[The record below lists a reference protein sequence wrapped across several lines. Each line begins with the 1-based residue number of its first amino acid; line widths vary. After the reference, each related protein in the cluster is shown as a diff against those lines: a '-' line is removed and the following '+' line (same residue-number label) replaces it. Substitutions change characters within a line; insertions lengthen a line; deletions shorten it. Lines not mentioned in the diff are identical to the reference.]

1 MELVFII
8 TLLIITALFSI
19 LLRHRA
25 LIEGLAVAASF
36 VTLVGAIII
45 ARSVAAVGIYTSS
58 IFFTVDALG
67 AIILLI
73 IGFLCFAT
81 TIYSVRYFREESAKQ
96 IVGFTR
102 VKQYFVLLNLFV
114 AAMVLATVASSPIF
128 AWIAIEATTLST
140 AFLISFYH
148 KPSSIEGAWKYLI
161 INSVGLLLGF
171 LGTLLYFTAVG
182 VDGAAGFVSW
192 QTLLANASSL
202 DPEIAKIAF
211 VFVLIGYG
219 TKIGLAPMHTWKP
232 DAYSKAPNPIAV
244 LLSGA
249 LFPVAFY
256 LLLKFKTITDL
267 STLSEFTDNFF
278 ILFGMLSIGVAA
290 MIMFN
295 ARNYKRL
302 LAYSS
307 IENAGVIALGFGFG
321 GIAVFGAILHLIYH
335 SLVKAV
341 LFFSAGNFLLK
352 FHSSKI
358 RHVKGA
364 VGILPY
370 TSALFIAGFL
380 IITGTPPF
388 GIFLTKIY
396 ILSYG
401 METHPVVTFIAIFF
415 MTIVFISFLKHV
427 VAMLFGTPPRNV
439 VAGEES
445 FWLIIPPAFFLLLI
459 VMLSFYIPPFLLVL
473 INSVVAQ
480 Y

>member
-128 AWIAIEATTLST
+128 AWIAIEATTIST

-148 KPSSIEGAWKYLI
+148 KPSSIEGAWKNLI

-182 VDGAAGFVSW
+182 VDGAAGLVSW

-219 TKIGLAPMHTWKP
+219 TKIGLAPMHTWLP
-232 DAYSKAPNPIAV
+232 DAHGKAPVPVSA
-244 LLSGA
+244 LLSGVLLNVA
-249 LFPVAFY
+249 LFT
-256 LLLKFKTITDL
+256 LLRFKVVTDA
-267 STLSEFTDNFF
+267 SADPSFTAGLL
-278 ILFGMLSIGVAA
+278 ISFGVFSIVISALIML
-290 MIMFN
+290 N
-295 ARNYKRL
+295 ATNYKRL
-302 LAYSS
+302 IAYSS
-307 IENAGVIALGFGFG
+307 VENMGVLLIGFGFG
-321 GIAVFGAILHLIYH
+321 GIGVFASTLHLMYNALIKS
-335 SLVKAV
+335 SLFMMAGIIFLKYSSTKIAKVYGALKV
-341 LFFSAGNFLLK
+341 LPVTSILFFVAFL
-352 FHSSKI
+352 
-358 RHVKGA
+358 A
-364 VGILPY
+364 
-370 TSALFIAGFL
+370 
-380 IITGTPPF
+380 ITGLPPF
-388 GIFLTKIY
+388 GVFMTKML
-396 ILSYG
+396 ILSSAITAYPYL
-401 METHPVVTFIAIFF
+401 TSIALLF
-415 MTIVFISFLKHV
+415 MTLLFVGFLKHV
-427 VAMLFGTPPRNV
+427 AAMVFGKKPDDIPV
-439 VAGEES
+439 GEVS
-445 FWLIIPPAFFLLLI
+445 VWLIAPPMVLLFLALI
-459 VMLSFYIPPFLLVL
+459 LSFYLPPILSSLV
-473 INSVVAQ
+473 NAVVLH

>member
-25 LIEGLAVAASF
+25 LIEGLAVSASF

-148 KPSSIEGAWKYLI
+148 KPSSIEWAWKYLI

-211 VFVLIGYG
+211 VFVLIGYC

-244 LLSGA
+244 LLSEA

-267 STLSEFTDNFF
+267 SRSE
-278 ILFGMLSIGVAA
+278 
-290 MIMFN
+290 
-295 ARNYKRL
+295 
-302 LAYSS
+302 
-307 IENAGVIALGFGFG
+307 E
-321 GIAVFGAILHLIYH
+321 H
-335 SLVKAV
+335 
-341 LFFSAGNFLLK
+341 
-352 FHSSKI
+352 
-358 RHVKGA
+358 
-364 VGILPY
+364 
-370 TSALFIAGFL
+370 
-380 IITGTPPF
+380 
-388 GIFLTKIY
+388 
-396 ILSYG
+396 
-401 METHPVVTFIAIFF
+401 
-415 MTIVFISFLKHV
+415 
-427 VAMLFGTPPRNV
+427 
-439 VAGEES
+439 
-445 FWLIIPPAFFLLLI
+445 
-459 VMLSFYIPPFLLVL
+459 
-473 INSVVAQ
+473 
-480 Y
+480 